1 MGVLVVSL
9 ECVDVWV
16 IVSVGCGWLRVCGGG
31 SECVGVVVNV
41 RVWGYGW
48 LSVGMWVVVNV

>member
-16 IVSVGCGWLRVCGGG
+16 IVSVGCGWLRVCVGGC
-31 SECVGVVVNV
+31 ECEGV
-41 RVWGYGW
+41 GYGW
-48 LSVGMWVVVNV
+48 LSVGMWVVVSG